1 MANTIDNPMQF
12 SREWTDPEDF
22 PTYEGSEEQVRA
34 DMQSL
39 HTEMQTYVNQTVVP
53 KINEVIG
60 EVNAFEEQTVPDFS
74 IVHAKLASGDDT
86 LEGNTNPSYPVQNDN
101 IADNAVEARN
111 IKNGEVTQDKLGSD
125 IFPEKVKV
133 FAVTALPSELTDD
146 AIYLVYEAGE

>member
-1 MANTIDNPMQF
+1 MANTIDTPMQF
-12 SREWTDPEDF
+12 TRVWTDAEDF
-22 PTYEGSEEQVRA
+22 PTYEGSEEQVRS

-39 HTEMQTYVNQTVVP
+39 HTEMQTYVNQTVVA

-101 IADNAVEARN
+101 IADDAVEARN
-111 IKNGEVTQDKLGSD
+111 IKNGDVGQSKLGSD
-125 IFPEKVKV
+125 IFPEKVHIY
-133 FAVTALPSELTDD
+133 AVTSLPGALVDN
-146 AIYLVYEAGE
+146 AIYLVYEG